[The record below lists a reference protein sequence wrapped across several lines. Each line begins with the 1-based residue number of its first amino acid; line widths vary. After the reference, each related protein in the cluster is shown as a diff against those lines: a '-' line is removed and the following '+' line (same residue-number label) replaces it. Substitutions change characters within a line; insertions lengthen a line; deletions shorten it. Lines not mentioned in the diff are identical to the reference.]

1 MVETAGQAA
10 SSQEKRGNSRKI
22 GEIQGQEQ
30 NMLKIH
36 VGSGWRVSPLQPVSP
51 LITTKTLGKIQKAT
65 P

>member
-1 MVETAGQAA
+1 MVVTAGQAA
-10 SSQEKRGNSRKI
+10 SSQEK
-22 GEIQGQEQ
+22 GEIQGQEE
-30 NMLKIH
+30 NMLEIH